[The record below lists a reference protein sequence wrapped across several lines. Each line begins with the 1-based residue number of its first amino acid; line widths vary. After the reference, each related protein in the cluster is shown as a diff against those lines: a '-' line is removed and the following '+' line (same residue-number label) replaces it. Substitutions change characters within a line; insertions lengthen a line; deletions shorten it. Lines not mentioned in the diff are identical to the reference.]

1 MKLVALNSRGNI
13 TVLTAPELKLLQ
25 LEVSRVF
32 EKENLYNSREYD
44 YWGSLTLSST
54 LFDYNLW
61 KEPISED
68 TDAVAEIG
76 HVCTLYLVKDDI
88 VDYSCSLSF
97 LVTFN

>member
-1 MKLVALNSRGNI
+1 MKLLTLNSRGNC
-13 TVLTAPELKLLQ
+13 TDLTASELRLLQ
-25 LEVSRVF
+25 LEVKRVF

-44 YWGSLTLSST
+44 YWGSITLSSS

-61 KEPISED
+61 KAPISED
-68 TDAVAEIG
+68 ADAVEEIG
-76 HVCTLYLVKDDI
+76 HFCTLYVIKDDV